1 MFSDRWASRICY
13 DPISTA
19 IGVGG
24 SLVGGLLGASG
35 SESAANAQT
44 QAANNAL
51 AQQTAQ
57 YQQTRQ
63 DLLPYNTTGQGAAST
78 LTSQLPNQTSAFKT
92 TMDSL
97 AATPGYQFT
106 MQQGQQAVSNSN
118 AAKGLGISGAALRG
132 AADYATGLADN
143 TYMNQ
148 FNIDQANKTNAYN
161 KLLGTAQLGE
171 NAAAQTGSLGQQAAQ
186 NSSNLITG
194 AGNAQAAGDVG
205 TTNALT
211 GAINNATNLDLTS
224 NYLNQALANQRIAAS
239 NANSNKG
246 PGFS

>member
-13 DPISTA
+13 DPISAA

-24 SLVGGLLGASG
+24 SLISGLVGGS
-35 SESAANAQT
+35 SSKSAANT
-44 QAANNAL
+44 QADAANNAL

-57 YQQTRQ
+57 YQQTRS
-63 DLLPYNTTGQGAAST
+63 DLLPYNTAGQGAMNT
-78 LTSQLPNQTSAFKT
+78 LSSQLPYLTSAFNP
-92 TMDSL
+92 TMASL

-106 MQQGQQAVSNSN
+106 MQQGQQAVANSN

-148 FNIDQANKTNAYN
+148 FNVDQANKTNAYN
-161 KLLGTAQLGE
+161 KLLGKAGLGE

-194 AGNAQAAGDVG
+194 AGNAQAAGTIG
-205 TTNALT
+205 ASNALT
-211 GAINNATNLDLTS
+211 GGINNAAN
-224 NYLNQALANQRIAAS
+224 NYTTYALLNAS
-239 NANSNKG
+239 NAKNG
-246 PGFS
+246 QGAY